1 MSYNMDES
9 EKQYAKMPVIKDHGL
24 YEPIYMNCSEKAG
37 LQRQKVNKWLLRTD
51 DGNRVTAN
59 GYGVSLWRD

>member
-24 YEPIYMNCSEKAG
+24 YEPIYMNYSEKAG
-37 LQRQKVNKWLLRTD
+37 L
-51 DGNRVTAN
+51 
-59 GYGVSLWRD
+59 